1 MLMMA
6 GSQAKQIKIKTPRG
20 QAWPAETQ
28 SSEATS
34 ADPANRQRANGPA
47 HRPEF
52 NHRHRRTESGDQ
64 TVMTM
69 IGMTRAGMSTSEK
82 WQPRGRFRPTRGTSG
97 MRMRRR

>member
-6 GSQAKQIKIKTPRG
+6 GSQAKQITIKTPRG

-34 ADPANRQRANGPA
+34 VDPVVRQRAKGPA
-47 HRPEF
+47 RRREL

-69 IGMTRAGMSTSEK
+69 IDMTRAGMSTSEK
-82 WQPRGRFRPTRGTSG
+82 WQPRRRFQPTRGTSG
-97 MRMRRR
+97 MRMRKR